1 MTSLLELLVTL
12 LFLAQVTLAYIVYR
26 YFQHIENIV
35 TVTYQNVYAIST
47 EIREHHHYWDYE
59 RDELLQRVED
69 LQNIDRQLNNFAQR
83 LRQNPEPTRPQVK
96 QERNPT
102 PGPSPSRETNADSSQ
117 EVDNAWRSQ
126 VLESSL
132 EKCLPRSTE
141 QKTSAV
147 SHNCLHNPPHG
158 SVFSNGLYRLDD
170 RTLTF
175 ERVWRFADGSQES
188 VPTNRFHDPSL
199 THNVSET
206 VPPPRSRVSTSTGH
220 RFLNKRLIEF
230 NSQNGTW
237 EYTSNSSGQPLENHY
252 AVLDSE
258 WADTGAQASSSGTSS
273 TPTPPIP
280 SSQPRP
286 TTPLPRPQTPPR
298 PKTPPPRSR
307 TPVQNTPTQSIPP
320 PNPQSQPSSSISTT
334 QTNMS
339 TNAKIELK
347 TKFDG
352 NANRVRE
359 ITKHCDWKFA
369 LDPTTF
375 DTNFKKSIYLLSC
388 CEGGTAGPWA
398 VEYSDTLDKA
408 STATGA
414 KVEDVFDWNKVKKA
428 FIDYFSPVSQVSSA
442 ISAMRTLK
450 QTGTVKEYV
459 AAFRP
464 LREQSNITE
473 VAVLRD
479 YFLDGLKDGLAYK
492 IISIDPATIKTF
504 EDLYGAAE
512 RLDEVYQSRPKKEQ
526 PSKTTYRPPVRYQSR
541 GGRSFGRFKTIRRLT
556 DNEREKMMKEG
567 RCFRCRQV
575 GHMARECPNG
585 DSNHSHV
592 RQVDTNTPADKVR
605 AIINGLDDEAK
616 KEAIE
621 SLENQGF

>member
-1 MTSLLELLVTL
+1 MLDALSNKWLNQLP
-12 LFLAQVTLAYIVYR
+12 Y
-26 YFQHIENIV
+26 
-35 TVTYQNVYAIST
+35 
-47 EIREHHHYWDYE
+47 IRERLLPRTHDYDDYE
-59 RDELLQRVED
+59 RIPDYDPNDPILPAAEHPFIV
-69 LQNIDRQLNNFAQR
+69 AKVV
-83 LRQNPEPTRPQVK
+83 LRSGGRHYQPSTWVLTEEPTAK
-96 QERNPT
+96 ISIN
-102 PGPSPSRETNADSSQ
+102 SRIGFIAPNGK
-117 EVDNAWRSQ
+117 EVDAKGLVVGVKAVEKRWVEFVVDCGAQDRRTIFLQAPQDWASVSLAQCIRAAMGTIHTRFAPSTIPDLPIIVHIQHERVIWNDRSEGGRAFRR
-126 VLESSL
+126 VVR
-132 EKCLPRSTE
+132 PIF
-141 QKTSAV
+141 
-147 SHNCLHNPPHG
+147 NPPHG

-258 WADTGAQASSSGTSS
+258 WADAGAQASSSGTSS

-541 GGRSFGRFKTIRRLT
+541 GGRSFGRFKTIR
-556 DNEREKMMKEG
+556 
-567 RCFRCRQV
+567 
-575 GHMARECPNG
+575 
-585 DSNHSHV
+585 
-592 RQVDTNTPADKVR
+592 
-605 AIINGLDDEAK
+605 
-616 KEAIE
+616 
-621 SLENQGF
+621 